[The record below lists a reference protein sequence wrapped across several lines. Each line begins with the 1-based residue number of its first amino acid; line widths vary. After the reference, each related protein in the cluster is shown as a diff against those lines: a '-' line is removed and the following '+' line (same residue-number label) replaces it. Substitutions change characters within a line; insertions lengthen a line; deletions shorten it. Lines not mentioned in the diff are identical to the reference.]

1 VPTLVESGV
10 AGYEA
15 TTWHGVVAPAG
26 TPRAIIAVLNTK
38 LNLAVNSKTASERI
52 FALGSEPL
60 TGTPEE
66 FWKLVRSD
74 SAKWAEVIKRAGA
87 KID

>member
-1 VPTLVESGV
+1 V
-10 AGYEA
+10 
-15 TTWHGVVAPAG
+15 PAG
-26 TPRAIIAVLNTK
+26 TPRAMVQVLNAKIIA
-38 LNLAVNSKTASERI
+38 AVASPTGTERI
-52 FALGSEPL
+52 LALGSEPL

-74 SAKWAEVIKRAGA
+74 GAKWAEVIKKAGA